1 MTKWVNKMD
10 SIKCQALLLAIQHGS
25 LTAAAKELGY
35 TQSGITRMIQSL
47 EEEIGFPLLVPVSYT
62 HLTLPTIA

>member
-1 MTKWVNKMD
+1 MD

-35 TQSGITRMIQSL
+35 TQ
-47 EEEIGFPLLVPVSYT
+47 
-62 HLTLPTIA
+62 